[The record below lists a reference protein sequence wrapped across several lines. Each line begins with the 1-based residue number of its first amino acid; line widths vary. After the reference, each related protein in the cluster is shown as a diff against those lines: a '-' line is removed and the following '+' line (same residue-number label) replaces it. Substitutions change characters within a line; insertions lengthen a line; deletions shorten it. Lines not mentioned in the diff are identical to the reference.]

1 MIARRIPGW
10 LGTLATLLSLT
21 AWAAPAAAAP
31 QVVVTVPP
39 LYSLV
44 ESLMEGVGKP
54 ELLYDRPEDLE
65 SDRLGAT
72 QTLELV
78 TADMVVWVG
87 PELERSL
94 ATALEG
100 MPHARAKSLM
110 VGHHL
115 PLLEATA
122 GSRWTHAATQ
132 HGMAH
137 DPQFWLDPRLAVMA
151 VRHITPQLVKMDPD
165 NCDTYLDNEIRL
177 VGQLRKLEQ
186 DLQTRLA
193 PLQGRAVALAPDAPR
208 YLAWRFGLI
217 DARLDSTAANADV
230 AVLELDALGYGA
242 VRDGGSYFTLM
253 ERNLNTLLA
262 TLEPEATPLVR
273 TASRMK
279 TAPAL

>member
-1 MIARRIPGW
+1 MSTRRNPGW
-10 LGTLATLLSLT
+10 LNTLVILLALA
-21 AWAAPAAAAP
+21 AWAGPVAAAP

-44 ESLMEGVGKP
+44 ESLMDGVGKP

-65 SDRLGAT
+65 SNRLNAT
-72 QTLELV
+72 RTLELV
-78 TADMVVWVG
+78 TADMVIWVG
-87 PELERSL
+87 PGLERSL
-94 ATALEG
+94 ATALADL
-100 MPHARAKSLM
+100 PHVRANAVT
-110 VGHHL
+110 VGRHL
-115 PLLEATA
+115 PLLHAVP
-122 GSRWTHAATQ
+122 GSRWMSVVDETGT
-132 HGMAH
+132 AH

-186 DLQTRLA
+186 DLHVRLV

-208 YLAWRFGLI
+208 YLAWRFGLV

-273 TASRMK
+273 TASRMR